1 MVCSPLDQ
9 FAIYP
14 VNLFPSI
21 LFAEADIFQKITIDE
36 VTSKLFGFIYLFY
49 FIEIPVELSLNMQL
63 GLFFGFVFVFSFF
76 WLVAHNLRKPYK
88 DFNIFNIFAVVR
100 NSERFFSTRNLSF
113 THRFFLV
120 PVTMAYD
127 IIGNSAITKTHLFA
141 VVFYFYFILFLN
153 LFGLPPYCYC
163 VTAQLCVTFMLGF
176 GLFIGANL
184 YGIAKNGLSIFKLFL
199 PAGTSIYLAFLLVP
213 LELISYFFRPLSL
226 SVRLFANM
234 MAGHTLLVV
243 IAGFGWSMLL
253 TVSFFAWGG
262 AIFPTVVCVFL
273 WFLEFGVA
281 LIQTYVFTILFC
293 IYISDAIKLH

>member
-1 MVCSPLDQ
+1 MLYSDLLIDLD
-9 FAIYP
+9 
-14 VNLFPSI
+14 LDLED
-21 LFAEADIFQKITIDE
+21 LFAVTCFFDCSAKIYFFYLYYFIETFVDL
-36 VTSKLFGFIYLFY
+36 SLNLQFGLLFGFLF
-49 FIEIPVELSLNMQL
+49 I
-63 GLFFGFVFVFSFF
+63 FFFNIVVS
-76 WLVAHNLRKPYK
+76 HNLRKPFK
-88 DFNIFNIFAVVR
+88 SFRFLNIFTILS
-100 NSERFFSTRNLSF
+100 NSERFVPTRNLSIV
-113 THRFFLV
+113 HRSFLI

-127 IIGNSAITKTHLFA
+127 IIGSASITKTHIFA
-141 VVFYFYFILFLN
+141 VSFYFYFILFLN
-153 LFGLPPYCYC
+153 LFGLPPFCYC
-163 VTAQLCVTFMLGF
+163 VTAQLCVTFMLGV

-184 YGIAKNGLSIFKLFL
+184 YGIAKNGLSMFKLFL
-199 PAGTSIYLAFLLVP
+199 PSGTSIYLAFLLVP

-253 TVSFFAWGG
+253 TTSFFAWGG
-262 AIFPTVVCVFL
+262 AVFPIVVCVFL